1 MEMYEYF
8 KNNMYICIMK
18 NIIDNRKAYFNYS
31 IENTYIAGIQLIGT
45 EIKSIREG
53 KLNFNDS
60 FCLFIKNELFVR
72 GIYISDYSFGVKHEN
87 VRDRKLLLTKKE
99 LKKIQES
106 ISEKGF
112 TIVPLKGYFTDTNY
126 FKIEIGIGRGKKSY
140 DKRETIKKRDSEREV
155 RKLVT
160 T

>member
-1 MEMYEYF
+1 
-8 KNNMYICIMK
+8 MK
-18 NIIDNRKAYFNYS
+18 NIIDNRKSYFNYS
-31 IENTYIAGIQLIGT
+31 IEDKYTAGIQLIGT

-60 FCLFIKNELFVR
+60 FCLFINGELFVR

-87 VRDRKLLLTKKE
+87 VRDRKLLLSKKE
-99 LKKIQES
+99 LNKIQES
-106 ISEKGF
+106 VKEKGY

-126 FKIEIGIGRGKKSY
+126 FKIEIGIGKGKKSY
-140 DKRETIKKRDSEREV
+140 DKRETIKKRDTEREI
-155 RKLVT
+155 RRLVT

>member
-1 MEMYEYF
+1 
-8 KNNMYICIMK
+8 MK
-18 NIIDNRKAYFNYS
+18 NTIDNRKAYFNYS
-31 IENTYIAGIQLIGT
+31 ISDTYTAGIQLIGT

-60 FCLFIKNELFVR
+60 FCLFINDELFVR
-72 GIYISDYSFGVKHEN
+72 GIYISDYSFGTKHDN

-126 FKIEIGIGRGKKSY
+126 FKIEIGIGKGKKSY

-155 RKLVT
+155 RKLIT

>member
-1 MEMYEYF
+1 
-8 KNNMYICIMK
+8 MK
-18 NIIDNRKAYFNYS
+18 NIIDNRKSYFNYS
-31 IENTYIAGIQLIGT
+31 IEDKYTAGVQLIGT

-60 FCLFIKNELFVR
+60 FCLFINGELFVR

-87 VRDRKLLLTKKE
+87 VRDRKLLLSKKE
-99 LKKIQES
+99 LNKIQES
-106 ISEKGF
+106 VKEKGY

-126 FKIEIGIGRGKKSY
+126 FKIEIGIGKGKKSY
-140 DKRETIKKRDSEREV
+140 DKRETIKKRDTEREI
-155 RKLVT
+155 RRLVT

>member
-1 MEMYEYF
+1 
-8 KNNMYICIMK
+8 MK
-18 NIIDNRKAYFNYS
+18 NTIDNRKARFNYS
-31 IENTYIAGIQLIGT
+31 IGDTYTAGIQLIGT

-60 FCLFIKNELFVR
+60 FCLFINDELFVR

-87 VRDRKLLLTKKE
+87 VRDRKLLLNKKE
-99 LKKIQES
+99 LKKIKES
-106 ISEKGF
+106 IIEKGL

-126 FKIEIGIGRGKKSY
+126 FKMEIGVGKGKKEY

-155 RKLVT
+155 RRLVIT
-160 T
+160 

>member
-1 MEMYEYF
+1 
-8 KNNMYICIMK
+8 MK
-18 NIIDNRKAYFNYS
+18 NVIDNRKAYFNYFIS
-31 IENTYIAGIQLIGT
+31 DTYIAGVQLIGT

-60 FCLFIKNELFVR
+60 FCLLINGELFVR
-72 GIYISDYSFGVKHEN
+72 GIYISDYSFGSKHEN

-106 ISEKGF
+106 IKEKGL

-126 FKIEIGIGRGKKSY
+126 FKIEIGIGKGKKSY

>member
-1 MEMYEYF
+1 
-8 KNNMYICIMK
+8 MK
-18 NIIDNRKAYFNYS
+18 NIIDNRKARFNYS
-31 IENTYIAGIQLIGT
+31 IGDTYTAGVQLIGT

-60 FCLFIKNELFVR
+60 FCLFINDELFVR
-72 GIYISDYSFGVKHEN
+72 GIYISDYSFGFKHEN

-99 LKKIQES
+99 LNKIRES
-106 ISEKGF
+106 IKEKGF

-126 FKIEIGIGRGKKSY
+126 FKIEIGIGKGKKLY
-140 DKRETIKKRDSEREV
+140 DKRETIKKRDSERSI
-155 RKLVT
+155 RNLVT

>member
-1 MEMYEYF
+1 
-8 KNNMYICIMK
+8 MK
-18 NIIDNRKAYFNYS
+18 NVIDNRKAYFNYLIS
-31 IENTYIAGIQLIGT
+31 DTYIAGVQLIGT

-60 FCLFIKNELFVR
+60 FCLLINGELFVR
-72 GIYISDYSFGVKHEN
+72 GIYISDYSFGSKHEN

-106 ISEKGF
+106 IKEKGL

-126 FKIEIGIGRGKKSY
+126 FKIEIGIGKGKKSY

>member
-1 MEMYEYF
+1 
-8 KNNMYICIMK
+8 MK

-31 IENTYIAGIQLIGT
+31 IGDKYTAGVQLIGT

-60 FCLFIKNELFVR
+60 YCLFINGELLVR
-72 GIYISDYSFGVKHEN
+72 GIYISDYSFGTKHEN

-99 LKKIQES
+99 LKKIKETVK
-106 ISEKGF
+106 EKGF

-126 FKIEIGIGRGKKSY
+126 FKIEIGIGKGKKSY

>member
-1 MEMYEYF
+1 
-8 KNNMYICIMK
+8 MK
-18 NIIDNRKAYFNYS
+18 NVIDNRKAYFNYS
-31 IENTYIAGIQLIGT
+31 ISDTYTAGVQLIGT

-60 FCLFIKNELFVR
+60 FCLFINGELFVR
-72 GIYISDYSFGVKHEN
+72 GIYISDYSFGSKHEN

-99 LKKIQES
+99 LKKILETIKEQAY
-106 ISEKGF
+106 

-126 FKIEIGIGRGKKSY
+126 FKIDIGIGKGKKSY

>member
-1 MEMYEYF
+1 MV
-8 KNNMYICIMK
+8 YICIMK
-18 NIIDNRKAYFNYS
+18 NVIDNRKAYFNYS
-31 IENTYIAGIQLIGT
+31 ISDTYTAGIQLIGT

-60 FCLFIKNELFVR
+60 FCLFINNELFVR
-72 GIYISDYSFGVKHEN
+72 GIYISDYSFGSKHEN
-87 VRDRKLLLTKKE
+87 VRDRKLLLNKKE

-106 ISEKGF
+106 IKEKGL

-126 FKIEIGIGRGKKSY
+126 FKIEIGIGKGKKSY

>member
-1 MEMYEYF
+1 MCVYF
-8 KNNMYICIMK
+8 KNKLYICIMK
-18 NIIDNRKAYFNYS
+18 NIIDNRKARFNYS
-31 IENTYIAGIQLIGT
+31 IGDTYTAGIQLIGT

-60 FCLFIKNELFVR
+60 FCLFINDELFVR
-72 GIYISDYSFGVKHEN
+72 GIYISDYSFGSKHEN

-99 LKKIQES
+99 LKKIKETVK
-106 ISEKGF
+106 EKGF

-126 FKIEIGIGRGKKSY
+126 FKIEIGIGKGKKSY

-160 T
+160 L

>member
-1 MEMYEYF
+1 
-8 KNNMYICIMK
+8 MK
-18 NIIDNRKAYFNYS
+18 NIIDNRKAYFNYF
-31 IENTYIAGIQLIGT
+31 IGDKYNVGIQLIGT

-60 FCLFIKNELFVR
+60 FCLFINNELYVR
-72 GIYISDYSFGVKHEN
+72 GIYISDYSFGSKHEN

-106 ISEKGF
+106 TKEKGL

-126 FKIEIGIGRGKKSY
+126 FKIEIGVGKGKKSY

-155 RKLVT
+155 RKLIPSI
-160 T
+160 

>member
-1 MEMYEYF
+1 MYKYF
-8 KNNMYICIMK
+8 EIIMYICIMK
-18 NIIDNRKAYFNYS
+18 NVIDNRKAYFNYS
-31 IENTYIAGIQLIGT
+31 IGDKYTAGVQLIGS

-60 FCLFIKNELFVR
+60 FCLFVNDELFVR
-72 GIYISDYSFGVKHEN
+72 GIYISDYSFGTKHEN

-99 LKKIQES
+99 LKKIKET
-106 ISEKGF
+106 IKEKGF

-126 FKIEIGIGRGKKSY
+126 FKLEIGVGKGKKTY
-140 DKRETIKKRDSEREV
+140 DKRETIKKRDSDREV

>member
-1 MEMYEYF
+1 
-8 KNNMYICIMK
+8 MK
-18 NIIDNRKAYFNYS
+18 NIIDNRKAYFNYN
-31 IENTYIAGIQLIGT
+31 IEDEYTAGIQLIGT

-60 FCLFIKNELFVR
+60 FCLFINGELFVR
-72 GIYISDYSFGVKHEN
+72 GIYISDYSFGFKHDN

-99 LKKIQES
+99 LNKIQET
-106 ISEKGF
+106 IKEKGF

-126 FKIEIGIGRGKKSY
+126 FKIDIGIGKGKKSY

-160 T
+160 I

>member
-1 MEMYEYF
+1 MEMCVYF
-8 KNNMYICIMK
+8 KNKLYICIMK
-18 NIIDNRKAYFNYS
+18 NIIDNRKARFNYS
-31 IENTYIAGIQLIGT
+31 IGDTYTAGIQLIGT

-60 FCLFIKNELFVR
+60 FCLFINDELFVR
-72 GIYISDYSFGVKHEN
+72 GIYISDYSFGSKHEN

-99 LKKIQES
+99 LKKIKETVK
-106 ISEKGF
+106 EKGF

-126 FKIEIGIGRGKKSY
+126 FKIEIGIGKGKKSY

-155 RKLVT
+155 RKLIT
-160 T
+160 L

>member
-1 MEMYEYF
+1 M
-8 KNNMYICIMK
+8 NNTLI
-18 NIIDNRKAYFNYS
+18 NRKARFNYS
-31 IENTYIAGIQLIGT
+31 IEDTYNSGIVLIGT

-60 FCLFIKNELFVR
+60 YCLFINNELFIR
-72 GIYISDYSFGVKHEN
+72 GIYISDYSFGEKHEN

-99 LKKIQES
+99 LKKIKDNTT
-106 ISEKGF
+106 EKGYS
-112 TIVPLKGYFTDTNY
+112 IVPLKGYFTDTNY
-126 FKIEIGIGRGKKSY
+126 FKVEIGIGKGKKDY

>member
-1 MEMYEYF
+1 MV
-8 KNNMYICIMK
+8 YICIMK
-18 NIIDNRKAYFNYS
+18 NVIDNRKAYFNYS
-31 IENTYIAGIQLIGT
+31 ISDTYTAGIQLIGT

-53 KLNFNDS
+53 KMNFNDS
-60 FCLFIKNELFVR
+60 FCLFINDELFVR
-72 GIYISDYSFGVKHEN
+72 GIYISDYSFGTKHDN

-126 FKIEIGIGRGKKSY
+126 FKIEIGIGKGKKSY

-155 RKLVT
+155 RKLIT

>member
-1 MEMYEYF
+1 
-8 KNNMYICIMK
+8 MK
-18 NIIDNRKAYFNYS
+18 NIIDNRKSRFNYS
-31 IENTYIAGIQLIGT
+31 IGDTYTAGIQLIGT

-60 FCLFIKNELFVR
+60 YCLFINGELFVR
-72 GIYISDYSFGVKHEN
+72 GIYISDYSFGTKHEN

-106 ISEKGF
+106 TKERGF

-126 FKIEIGIGRGKKSY
+126 FKIDIGIGRGKKDY
-140 DKRETIKKRDSEREV
+140 DKRETIKKRESERTI
-155 RKLVT
+155 RNSVT